1 MTEHRTSP
9 TQDEIVTKTSLTAQ
23 IVEKPAAMPKT
34 AMVLAAGFG
43 TRLRPLTETT
53 PKAMVRVLGRPM
65 LDVVLDRL
73 AAAGVERVVVNLH
86 HLGHVIR
93 EHLKGRK
100 VPEIIFSEEKD
111 ILETGGG
118 IVQALP
124 LLGDEPFFT
133 VNAKI
138 IWLNGKVDALW
149 RLAQQWDPEKMDG
162 LLLLQPTVT
171 AVGYDGKGDF
181 QMDQAG
187 RIRRRHGWEVAPF
200 LYAGIQICHPRLF
213 RDAPKG
219 AFSTN
224 VVWDRAME
232 EERLHGIRHDG
243 EWYHVSTPKHLE
255 EVERHL
261 LYHGIRF

>member
-1 MTEHRTSP
+1 MTAT
-9 TQDEIVTKTSLTAQ
+9 TASLTPSSQ
-23 IVEKPAAMPKT
+23 MSNLTVPKT

-43 TRLRPLTETT
+43 KRLRPLTETT
-53 PKAMVRVLGRPM
+53 PKPMVRVLGRPM
-65 LDVVLDRL
+65 IDVVLDRL
-73 AAAGVERVVVNLH
+73 EAVGVERAVVNLH

-93 EHLKGRK
+93 DHLKTRK
-100 VPEIIFSEEKD
+100 SLEIIFSEEEE

-118 IVQALP
+118 IVKALP

-138 IWLNGKVDALW
+138 IWLNGKTDALL
-149 RLAQQWDPEKMDG
+149 RMAQQWDPAKMDA

-171 AVGYDGKGDF
+171 AVGYGGQGDF
-181 QMDQAG
+181 LMDQTG
-187 RIRRRHGWEVAPF
+187 RIRRRPGWQVAPF

-213 RDAPKG
+213 RDPPAG

-224 VVWDRAME
+224 VVWDRAIE
-232 EERLHGIRHDG
+232 EERLYGLRHDG
-243 EWYHVSTPKHLE
+243 EWYHVSTPAQLE

-261 LYHGIRF
+261 GYHGIRF